1 MTMMS
6 DIASRIQEIK
16 SALPQGVELTAV
28 SKFHPS
34 EAVMEAYAA
43 GQRVFG
49 ESRAQELQEKAAAL
63 PTDIEWH
70 FIGHLQTNKVKQV
83 VAVADMIQSIDS
95 LRLLRAVSDAAVK
108 AGRRVDVLL
117 QAHVAREETKTG
129 FLPDEMEQAAREAL
143 TMPGVRLR
151 GVMGMASN
159 TDDETRVRAD
169 FKAIRGSFDALRH
182 GAASGQPQFD
192 TVSMGMS
199 HDRALAIEEGS
210 TMVRIGSDI
219 FGER

>member
-1 MTMMS
+1 MS

-117 QAHVAREETKTG
+117 QVHVAREETKTG

-182 GAASGQPQFD
+182 GAAAGQPQFD

-199 HDRALAIEEGS
+199 HDRAVAIEEGS

>member
-1 MTMMS
+1 MMS

-34 EAVMEAYAA
+34 EAVMKAYVA
-43 GQRVFG
+43 GQRMFG

-117 QAHVAREETKTG
+117 QVHVAREETKTG

-169 FKAIRGSFDALRH
+169 FKAIRGCFDALRH

>member
-1 MTMMS
+1 MMS

-117 QAHVAREETKTG
+117 QVHVAREETKTG

-169 FKAIRGSFDALRH
+169 FKAIRGYFDALRH

>member
-1 MTMMS
+1 MMS

-34 EAVMEAYAA
+34 EAVMEAYVA
-43 GQRVFG
+43 GQRMFG

-117 QAHVAREETKTG
+117 QVHVAREETKTG
-129 FLPDEMEQAAREAL
+129 FLPNEMEQAAREAL

>member
-1 MTMMS
+1 MGS

-49 ESRAQELQEKAAAL
+49 ESRAQELQEKAAVL

-117 QAHVAREETKTG
+117 QVHVAREETKTG

-159 TDDETRVRAD
+159 TDDEARVRAD
-169 FKAIRGSFDALRH
+169 FKAIRGCFDALRL
-182 GAASGQPQFD
+182 GATAGQPHFD

>member
-1 MTMMS
+1 MS

-117 QAHVAREETKTG
+117 QVHVAREETKTG

-192 TVSMGMS
+192 AVSMGMS

>member
-1 MTMMS
+1 MMS

-49 ESRAQELQEKAAAL
+49 ESRAQELQAKAAAL

-117 QAHVAREETKTG
+117 QVHVAREETKTG

-169 FKAIRGSFDALRH
+169 FKAIRDLPR
-182 GAASGQPQFD
+182 
-192 TVSMGMS
+192 
-199 HDRALAIEEGS
+199 DRKS
-210 TMVRIGSDI
+210 VV
-219 FGER
+219 

>member
-117 QAHVAREETKTG
+117 QVHVAREETKTG

>member
-1 MTMMS
+1 MS
-6 DIASRIQEIK
+6 DIAFRIQEIK

-70 FIGHLQTNKVKQV
+70 FIGHLQTNKVKHV

-117 QAHVAREETKTG
+117 QVHVAREETKTG

>member
-1 MTMMS
+1 MMS

>member
-1 MTMMS
+1 MMS

-117 QAHVAREETKTG
+117 QVHVAREETKTG

-182 GAASGQPQFD
+182 GVAAGQPQFD

-199 HDRALAIEEGS
+199 HDRAVAIEEGS

>member
-1 MTMMS
+1 MMS

-49 ESRAQELQEKAAAL
+49 ESRAQELQAKAAAL

-117 QAHVAREETKTG
+117 QVHVAREETKTG

-169 FKAIRGSFDALRH
+169 FKAIRGCFDALRH
-182 GAASGQPQFD
+182 VAASGQPQFD

>member
-1 MTMMS
+1 MS

-34 EAVMEAYAA
+34 EAVMEAYVA
-43 GQRVFG
+43 GQRMFG

-117 QAHVAREETKTG
+117 QVHVAREETKTG
-129 FLPDEMEQAAREAL
+129 FLPNEMEQAAREAL

>member
-1 MTMMS
+1 MMS
-6 DIASRIQEIK
+6 DIAFRIQEIK

-70 FIGHLQTNKVKQV
+70 FIGHLQTNKVKHV

-117 QAHVAREETKTG
+117 QVHVAREETKTG

>member
-1 MTMMS
+1 MS

-117 QAHVAREETKTG
+117 QVHVAREETKTG

-169 FKAIRGSFDALRH
+169 FKAIRGYFDALRH